1 MKKFIQGMYQK
12 KNFGVRLTAVI
23 LSVIVMGFALSLLVL
38 VDLGTDPCTSMNTAT
53 MNYTYN
59 NTCYQLNLIDTPGHV
74 DFSYEVSRSLASCD
88 GAILVVDA
96 AQGIEAQT
104 LANMFLVGYSL
115 QFFSWV
121 WDKILP
127 AGLFDSMAVRIL
139 VLIPAL
145 AIFVVSA
152 AVYMDVKLGTA
163 PYDAIAFIIAKWMPK
178 VPFRLIRMA
187 FDFTV
192 IVIAFLFGGKIGIV
206 TILMGFTLGPVI
218 GAVGEK
224 IGRFIECD

>member
-12 KNFGVRLTAVI
+12 KNFGVRLAAVI

-38 VDLGTDPCTSMNTAT
+38 VDLGIDPCTSMNLAISEKIG
-53 MNYTYN
+53 MGIGNWQALL
-59 NTCYQLNLIDTPGHV
+59 NTIIFV
-74 DFSYEVSRSLASCD
+74 FV
-88 GAILVVDA
+88 ILL
-96 AQGIEAQT
+96 GRENIGFGT

>member
-1 MKKFIQGMYQK
+1 
-12 KNFGVRLTAVI
+12 
-23 LSVIVMGFALSLLVL
+23 
-38 VDLGTDPCTSMNTAT
+38 
-53 MNYTYN
+53 
-59 NTCYQLNLIDTPGHV
+59 
-74 DFSYEVSRSLASCD
+74 
-88 GAILVVDA
+88 
-96 AQGIEAQT
+96 
-104 LANMFLVGYSL
+104 MFLVGYSL

-152 AVYMDVKLGTA
+152 AVYIVVKLGTA
-163 PYDAIAFIIAKWMPK
+163 PYEAIAFIIAKWMPK

>member
-38 VDLGTDPCTSMNTAT
+38 VDLGTDPCTSMNLAISEKIG
-53 MNYTYN
+53 MGIGNWQALL
-59 NTCYQLNLIDTPGHV
+59 NTIIFV
-74 DFSYEVSRSLASCD
+74 FV
-88 GAILVVDA
+88 ILF
-96 AQGIEAQT
+96 GT
-104 LANMFLVGYSL
+104 LANMFLVRYSL

>member
-1 MKKFIQGMYQK
+1 MSAIFTKDFFTHMYRR
-12 KNFGVRLTAVI
+12 KNFVPRLLLVLFAVI
-23 LSVIVMGFALSLLVL
+23 LMGFCLSWLVL
-38 VDLGTDPCTSMNTAT
+38 CDMGTDPCTMMNLAISDKLGMAIGDWQAL
-53 MNYTYN
+53 MNIV
-59 NTCYQLNLIDTPGHV
+59 LLIFVIIFGGRNLG
-74 DFSYEVSRSLASCD
+74 F
-88 GAILVVDA
+88 G
-96 AQGIEAQT
+96 T